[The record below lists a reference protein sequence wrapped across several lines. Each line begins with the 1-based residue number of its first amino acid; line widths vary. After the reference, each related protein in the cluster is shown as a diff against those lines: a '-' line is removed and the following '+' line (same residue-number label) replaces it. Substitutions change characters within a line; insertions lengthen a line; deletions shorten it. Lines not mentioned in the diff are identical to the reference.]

1 MPNPVIWMASLMNIL
16 AQNPRCPKG
25 LMQWQHGTYEV
36 SADGS
41 IELEPIS
48 VDGRQ
53 LMSDPCSFD
62 NSVLTRYNQTEKF
75 KVGRLLRHMLKKYS

>member
-1 MPNPVIWMASLMNIL
+1 
-16 AQNPRCPKG
+16 
-25 LMQWQHGTYEV
+25 MQWQHGTYEV

-53 LMSDPCSFD
+53 LMSDPCSSD
-62 NSVLTRYNQTEKF
+62 SSVLTRYNQTEEF
-75 KVGRLLRHMLKKYS
+75 KVRWLLGHVLRIYS